1 MNKNVI
7 NCNEYRVNFVVV
19 VVIKPQCLGP
29 ICLFLIKMLYGYII
43 CRFMGHL
50 GILMDQLSLK

>member
-7 NCNEYRVNFVVV
+7 NCNEYCVNFFVVV
-19 VVIKPQCLGP
+19 FIKSQCLGP
-29 ICLFLIKMLYGYII
+29 ICLFLIKMLYGYVI